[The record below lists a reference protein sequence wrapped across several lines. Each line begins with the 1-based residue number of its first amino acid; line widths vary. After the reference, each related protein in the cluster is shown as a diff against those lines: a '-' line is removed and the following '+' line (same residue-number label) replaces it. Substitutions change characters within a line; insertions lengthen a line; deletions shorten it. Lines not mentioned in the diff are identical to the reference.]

1 MMTHGREWSVLLI
14 GAGGLGCAA
23 ALALAQ
29 GGVTRLGLAD
39 GDRIALSNL
48 HRQILYRTDE
58 IGAPKVERAAA
69 RLEGIVPTLR
79 IDRHA
84 QRLEGREQIAAVAG
98 QYAVTIDASD
108 NFATRFA
115 ANDAAL
121 LGGFPLVHGAATGF
135 RGQLMTILPGRSACL
150 RCLFTAPP
158 PANGPTCQGEGV
170 LATLVGEVGWLMGME
185 AIKLL
190 SGEGEPLSNLMLTI
204 DALTGKRRTL
214 PVPLNP
220 DCPCTAP

>member
-1 MMTHGREWSVLLI
+1 MMTPGREWSVLLI

-23 ALALAQ
+23 ALALVQ
-29 GGVTRLGLAD
+29 VGVTRLGLAD
-39 GDRIALSNL
+39 GDRLALSNL
-48 HRQILYRTDE
+48 HRQILYRADE
-58 IGAPKVERAAA
+58 IGTPKVDRAAA
-69 RLEGIVPTLR
+69 RLEAIAPTLR
-79 IDRHA
+79 VERHE
-84 QRLEGREQIAAVAG
+84 QRLEERERIAAVASG
-98 QYAVTIDASD
+98 YAVTIDASD

-121 LGGFPLVHGAATGF
+121 MGGFPLIHGAATGF

-158 PANGPTCQGEGV
+158 PANTPTCQGEGV
-170 LATLVGEVGWLMGME
+170 LGPLVGEVGWLMGME

-190 SGEGEPLSNLMLTI
+190 GGTGEPLHNRMLTI

-214 PVPLNP
+214 PVPRNP
-220 DCPCTAP
+220 DCPCATP